1 MLAIIDAWRSW
12 RAISYALHRLAPG
25 SYDLVRDGEVI
36 GSVVREVR
44 GGTGYDIWHAELLN
58 DPAPEKRPAP
68 FSRIDHTFG
77 SLQAVVAWLK
87 NPTVSGIRDVQP
99 AQALSADYR

>member
-44 GGTGYDIWHAELLN
+44 GGTGYDIWHAELLD
-58 DPAPEKRPAP
+58 DPTPEKRPPP
-68 FSRIDHTFG
+68 FSTVDHTF
-77 SLQAVVAWLK
+77 STLDAVLAWHGGVEIVR
-87 NPTVSGIRDVQP
+87 NNC
-99 AQALSADYR
+99 AA